1 MTQEDRSGS
10 WLRYSHLG
18 IQFCLTFGLFV
29 LLGTW
34 ADGKLGWTP
43 WLTLAGVLAGMGS
56 ATYLLVRQTSP
67 PPKSPPKSK

>member
-1 MTQEDRSGS
+1 MDSEDRTGS

-34 ADGKLGWTP
+34 ADSKLGWSP
-43 WLTLAGVLAGMGS
+43 WLTVVGVFAGMGA
-56 ATYLLVRQTSP
+56 ATYLLVRETS
-67 PPKSPPKSK
+67 SKSK

>member
-1 MTQEDRSGS
+1 MSQEDRTGS

-34 ADGKLGWTP
+34 ADDKLNASP
-43 WLTLAGVLAGMGS
+43 WLTVAGVFLGMGA
-56 ATYLLVRQTSP
+56 ATYLLVRQTS
-67 PPKSPPKSK
+67 SPPKPK